1 MLAPE
6 GGMDAKP
13 VNRWRQLAIGVA
25 CMVLI
30 ANLQYAWTLFVRP
43 MHEAHGWT
51 IAGIQL
57 AFSIFVALETWLTP
71 LAGWVADRLGPRLG
85 PRAVASTGGVLVAIG
100 WIVNARAGS
109 LPALYLGAILSG
121 AGGGA
126 VYATAVGNAAKWFPD
141 KRGLAIGLTAAGFG
155 AGAALTIIPIRLVIA
170 GGGYGAA
177 FFWFGLIQG
186 GIILAIAQFLRAPSR
201 PDRVPAANLAKVP
214 QSRRSYGPRAVL
226 GSPVFW
232 ILWVMFVLIAAAGLM
247 VTAQLAPIAR
257 AYHVS
262 GVVILLGGSVLT
274 VALIIDNVL
283 NGLAR
288 PFFGWVSDHIGR
300 PYTMAIAFTLGAV
313 SYWLLGTLGSNPW
326 LFVLFAGMIF
336 FTWGEIF
343 SLFPSMCT
351 DLFGPQFATA
361 NASLLY
367 TAKGAAAFLVPL
379 ANVLS
384 ASTGGWHGVFVLAAL
399 MNAVVVVA
407 ALTILRG
414 AAARHH
420 EGDASLPVAGRP
432 VV

>member
-1 MLAPE
+1 
-6 GGMDAKP
+6 
-13 VNRWRQLAIGVA
+13 
-25 CMVLI
+25 
-30 ANLQYAWTLFVRP
+30 
-43 MHEAHGWT
+43 
-51 IAGIQL
+51 
-57 AFSIFVALETWLTP
+57 
-71 LAGWVADRLGPRLG
+71 
-85 PRAVASTGGVLVAIG
+85 
-100 WIVNARAGS
+100 
-109 LPALYLGAILSG
+109 
-121 AGGGA
+121 
-126 VYATAVGNAAKWFPD
+126 
-141 KRGLAIGLTAAGFG
+141 
-155 AGAALTIIPIRLVIA
+155 
-170 GGGYGAA
+170 
-177 FFWFGLIQG
+177 
-186 GIILAIAQFLRAPSR
+186 
-201 PDRVPAANLAKVP
+201 
-214 QSRRSYGPRAVL
+214 RRSYGPRAVL

>member
-1 MLAPE
+1 
-6 GGMDAKP
+6 
-13 VNRWRQLAIGVA
+13 VIGIA
-25 CMVLI
+25 CMILI

-43 MHEAHGWT
+43 MHDAHGWT

-71 LAGWVADRLGPRLG
+71 LAGWSADRLGPRVG
-85 PRAVASTGGVLVAIG
+85 PRVVAGTGGVLVAIG
-100 WIVNARAGS
+100 WIVNAMAGS
-109 LPALYLGAILSG
+109 LPGLYLGAILSG
-121 AGGGA
+121 AGAGA

-141 KRGLAIGLTAAGFG
+141 KRGLAVGLTAAGFG
-155 AGAALTIIPIRLVIA
+155 AGAAITIIPIRLVIA

-186 GIILAIAQFLRAPSR
+186 GIILVIAQFLRAPSR
-201 PDRVPAANLAKVP
+201 PERVTTAKAKVP
-214 QSRRSYGPRAVL
+214 QSRRSYGPRQVL
-226 GSPVFW
+226 ASPVFW
-232 ILWVMFVLIAAAGLM
+232 ILWVMFVLIAASGLM

-262 GVVILLGGSVLT
+262 GLVILLGGSVLT

-288 PFFGWVSDHIGR
+288 PFFGWVSDQIGR
-300 PYTMAIAFTLGAV
+300 PLTMAIAFTLGAV
-313 SYWLLGTLGSNPW
+313 SYWLLGALGTNPW
-326 LFVLFAGMIF
+326 LFVFFAGMIF

-367 TAKGAAAFLVPL
+367 TAKGLAAFLVPL
-379 ANVLS
+379 ANVLT
-384 ASTGGWHGVFVLAAL
+384 ASTGSWHAVFLLAAV

-420 EGDASLPVAGRP
+420 DEDAALPAAGRP
-432 VV
+432 VT